1 MNGASMGYVIPK
13 PAEVVLPVDG
23 STDVFPVRN
32 IYCVGRNYAEHA
44 REMGSDPDREPPFF
58 FMKPTAAVIGE
69 DAEFP
74 YPPGSNDVQYEMEL
88 VACIGK
94 GGSNIS
100 QADALDH
107 IYGYAVGLDMTRRDL
122 QIASREIKR
131 PWEVGKSFEA
141 SAPCGR
147 VYPASTIGHP
157 STGAIWLDVNG
168 VRQQSADIADLIW
181 NIPET
186 IEHLSR
192 LFALEPG
199 DLIYTGTP
207 AGVGPIK
214 PGDVMHGHVD
224 GVGEITIKVV

>member
-1 MNGASMGYVIPK
+1 MGHVISARAVP
-13 PAEVVLPVDG
+13 ELPVDG
-23 STDVFPVRN
+23 STDTFPVRS

-58 FMKPTAAVIGE
+58 FMKPTSAIIGE

-74 YPPGSNDVQYEMEL
+74 YPPGSDNVQFEMEL
-88 VACIGK
+88 VACIGT
-94 GGSNIS
+94 GGRDIK

-107 IYGYAVGLDMTRRDL
+107 VYGYAVGLDMTRRDL

-131 PWEVGKSFEA
+131 PWEVGKAFAA

-147 VYPASTIGHP
+147 VYPASKIGHP
-157 STGAIWLDVNG
+157 SSGDIWLDVNG
-168 VRQQSADIADLIW
+168 ERKQSADLGDLIW

-186 IEHLSR
+186 IEHLSA
-192 LFALEPG
+192 LFTLEPG

-214 PGDVMHGHVD
+214 AGDVMHGHVD
-224 GVGEITIKVV
+224 GVGDITIKVV

>member
-1 MNGASMGYVIPK
+1 MGYVIPAL
-13 PAEVVLPVDG
+13 AEPVLPVDG
-23 STDVFPVRN
+23 SDDVFPVRN

-58 FMKPTAAVIGE
+58 FMKPAAAIIGE

-74 YPPGSNDVQYEMEL
+74 YPPGSENVQYEMEL

-94 GGSNIS
+94 GGANIA

-131 PWEVGKSFEA
+131 PWEVGKAFAA

-147 VYPASTIGHP
+147 VYPASRIGHP
-157 STGAIWLDVNG
+157 DKGAIWLDVNG
-168 VRQQSADIADLIW
+168 ERKQSADLQDLIW

-186 IEHLSR
+186 IEHLSA
-192 LFALEPG
+192 LFTLEPG

-214 PGDVMHGHVD
+214 PGDVMHGAVE

>member
-1 MNGASMGYVIPK
+1 MGTVIQAPEF
-13 PAEVVLPVDG
+13 PVLPVDG
-23 STDVFPVRN
+23 TEDVFPVRN

-58 FMKPTAAVIGE
+58 FMKPTTAVIGE

-74 YPPGSNDVQYEMEL
+74 YPTLSENVQYEMEL
-88 VACIGK
+88 VICMGK
-94 GGSNIS
+94 GGANIS
-100 QADALDH
+100 QANALDH

-131 PWEVGKSFEA
+131 PWEIGKAFDD

-147 VYPASTIGHP
+147 VYPASKIGHP
-157 STGAIWLDVNG
+157 AKGDIWLKVNG
-168 VRQQSADIADLIW
+168 ETKQSADIADLIW
-181 NIPET
+181 NVPEI
-186 IEHLSR
+186 IEHLSAAFT
-192 LFALEPG
+192 LGAG

-207 AGVGPIK
+207 AGVGPIVK
-214 PGDVMHGHVD
+214 GDVMHGLVE